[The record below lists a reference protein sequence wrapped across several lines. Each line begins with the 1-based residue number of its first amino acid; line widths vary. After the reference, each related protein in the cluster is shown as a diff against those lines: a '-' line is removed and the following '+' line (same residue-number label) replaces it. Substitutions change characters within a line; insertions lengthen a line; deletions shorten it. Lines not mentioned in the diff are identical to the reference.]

1 MMKKNILLF
10 PLFLIFSAC
19 GKSGFDDLKVFVDQT
34 LAVDGNG
41 NIEPIPTFSPYRP
54 FDYNANLL
62 RAPFDKPVV
71 IVDALK
77 LVSKSSVKP
86 DENRLKQ
93 YLESF
98 SVESLTMVGTIEK
111 NGIFF
116 ALLSDPSN
124 SVHYVKEGDY
134 IGKNHGRILRATST
148 NIQLMEIISAGGGWV
163 ERPRSLK
170 LREVEGQ

>member
-1 MMKKNILLF
+1 MKKNILFL
-10 PLFLIFSAC
+10 PLALLISAC
-19 GKSGFDDLKVFVDQT
+19 GKTGFDDLKVFVDQS
-34 LAVDGNG
+34 LSVAGNG

-71 IVDALK
+71 IVDALN
-77 LVSKSSVKP
+77 LVSQSSVKP
-86 DENRLKQ
+86 DENRSKQ

-98 SVESLTMVGTIEK
+98 GIESLIMVGTLEK
-111 NGIFF
+111 DGEFF
-116 ALLSDPSN
+116 ALLSDPSF

-134 IGKNHGRILRATST
+134 IGKNHGKILRATAT

-170 LREVEGQ
+170 LREVEGK

>member
-1 MMKKNILLF
+1 MMKIYILL
-10 PLFLIFSAC
+10 LSVILLSAC
-19 GKSGFDDLKVFVDQT
+19 GKSGLDDLKVYVDDT
-34 LAVDGNG
+34 IASESGG
-41 NIEPIPTFSPYRP
+41 NIEPIPTFSPYKP

-98 SVESLTMVGTIEK
+98 NVESLIMVGTLEK
-111 NGIFF
+111 DNQLF

-124 SVHYVKEGDY
+124 SVHYVKDGDY
-134 IGKNHGRILRATST
+134 IGKNHGKIMRTTST

-170 LREVEGQ
+170 LREVEVK